1 MSRSED
7 RRRAK
12 AGVRDLSRAVAY
24 LRRAWRALEESAE
37 HLSFGSSDEII
48 RGRSQVQGMVA
59 RLQSERDR
67 IASEYG
73 IPDSEYEHLE
83 EDPGDG

>member
-1 MSRSED
+1 
-7 RRRAK
+7 
-12 AGVRDLSRAVAY
+12 
-24 LRRAWRALEESAE
+24 
-37 HLSFGSSDEII
+37 
-48 RGRSQVQGMVA
+48 MVA

>member
-1 MSRSED
+1 MPK
-7 RRRAK
+7 RRRTYAEE
-12 AGVRDLSRAVAY
+12 L
-24 LRRAWRALEESAE
+24 AWHREWAR
-37 HLSFGSSDEII
+37 EII

-73 IPDSEYEHLE
+73 IPGSEYEHLE

>member
-1 MSRSED
+1 MSESED

-12 AGVRDLSRAVAY
+12 ADVRDLSRAVAH
-24 LRRAWRALEESAE
+24 LRRAWSALEESAE
-37 HLSFGSSDEII
+37 HLNFGSSDEII
-48 RGRSQVQGMVA
+48 RGRSQVQGLLG